1 MRATPVLP
9 GRKREGPCFSAL
21 PGGLA
26 QPLLGLPAGAAEPC
40 QQIRFKNVGATAWDR
55 SGEPGMLLSE
65 GQTHQQAIPPLKMI
79 IF

>member
-1 MRATPVLP
+1 MCCQEGRGKDLAFLP
-9 GRKREGPCFSAL
+9 SR
-21 PGGLA
+21 GGLA

-55 SGEPGMLLSE
+55 SGEPGMLLSV